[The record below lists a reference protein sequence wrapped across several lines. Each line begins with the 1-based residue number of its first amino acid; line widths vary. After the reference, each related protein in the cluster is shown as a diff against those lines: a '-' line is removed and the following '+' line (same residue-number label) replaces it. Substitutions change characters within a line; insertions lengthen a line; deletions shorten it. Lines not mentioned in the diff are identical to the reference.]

1 MLSVCQILED
11 IQAGRRTAAEAV
23 SQSRALIEAHD
34 GDIGAFAELAGHEA
48 SPGEGPLAGIAVG
61 VKDIFDTYDMP
72 TRYGS
77 PVFDGHRP
85 AADAAIVAMLR
96 AAGATVIG
104 KSVTTEF
111 AFLHPAGTVN
121 PRNPVHT
128 PGGSSSGS
136 AAAVAA
142 GMVPAAI
149 GSQTGGSVIRPAA
162 YCGVTG
168 YKPSFRLFPTV
179 GMKTFSWSMDTV
191 GFFAARVAD
200 AGRFASLLSGRDLEA
215 DPLREA
221 PRIGLYRSSIWDQ
234 ASPAMQDAIETAA
247 QNAAKAGAH
256 IVEIDEPDALARGRD
271 IHTTVQNFEA
281 AMALG
286 DEHRRHAAKLSD
298 ILRETLDDGR
308 NTTPQSYDN
317 GRRIARQARKAATA
331 LFNDIDVLLTP
342 SAPDAAPEGLTST
355 GSSIFNKVWT
365 LTGNPCVNVAGRV
378 DEAGMPLGI
387 QVVGRFGRDKLAL
400 QAARWLEEV
409 L

>member
-11 IQAGRRTAAEAV
+11 IQAGRKTAAEAI
-23 SQSRALIEAHD
+23 SQSRALIDARD
-34 GDIGAFAELAGHEA
+34 GDIGAFLELADA
-48 SPGEGPLAGIAVG
+48 DATPGDGPLAGIAVG
-61 VKDIFDTYDMP
+61 VKDIFDTYDMA

-85 AADAAIVAMLR
+85 PVDAAIVAMLR
-96 AAGATVIG
+96 AAGASVIG
-104 KSVTTEF
+104 KTVTTEF
-111 AFLHPAGTVN
+111 AFMHPAGTVN
-121 PRNPVHT
+121 PRNRAHT

-191 GFFAARVAD
+191 GLFAAKVVD
-200 AGRFASLLSGRDLEA
+200 AGRVASLLSGRDLEA

-221 PRIGLYRSSIWDQ
+221 PRIGLYRTSIWDQ
-234 ASPAMQDAIETAA
+234 ASPAMQNAIDSVAQSAA
-247 QNAAKAGAH
+247 DAGAH
-256 IVEIDEPDALARGRD
+256 IVEIEEPDALSRGRD
-271 IHTTVQNFEA
+271 IHTIVQNFEA

-298 ILRETLDDGR
+298 VLREALDDGYSTR
-308 NTTPQSYDN
+308 PQSYDN

-342 SAPDAAPEGLTST
+342 SAPDAAPVGLTST
-355 GSSIFNKVWT
+355 GSSIFNRLWT

-378 DEAGMPLGI
+378 DPAGMPLGI
-387 QVVGRFGRDKLAL
+387 QIVGRFGRDKLAL
-400 QAARWLEEV
+400 QAARWLEET